1 MVGQTVFKGYPVVL
15 KIVIVQLGMILL
27 AVIAVAWFDWVA
39 AYSIALGGLVA
50 SVPGAFLA
58 WRMNY
63 DVGSGQALRSLVMGQ
78 VGKLGISVIMFA
90 SVFIWVRPLNVL
102 MFFVALALIMLMN
115 ILVPLVQTQ
124 RGQRS
129 NDQKA

>member
-1 MVGQTVFKGYPVVL
+1 VL
-15 KIVIVQLGMILL
+15 KIVIVQLGIILL
-27 AVIAVAWFDWVA
+27 AVMVVAWFDWVA

-63 DVGSGQALRSLVMGQ
+63 DVGSGQMLRSLVMGQ
-78 VGKLGISVIMFA
+78 VGKLGISVVMFA

-102 MFFVALALIMLMN
+102 MFFVALALIIVMN
-115 ILVPLVQTQ
+115 MIVPLLLKQQ
-124 RGQRS
+124 EQRS
-129 NDQKA
+129 SDQKAL

>member
-1 MVGQTVFKGYPVVL
+1 VFKGYHVVL

-27 AVIAVAWFDWVA
+27 AMIAVAWIDWVA

-50 SVPGAFLA
+50 SVPGAFFA

-78 VGKLGISVIMFA
+78 VGNLGISVVMFA
-90 SVFIWVRPLNVL
+90 AVFNWVRPLNVL
-102 MFFVALALIMLMN
+102 MFFVALALIILMN

-129 NDQKA
+129 NDQKAN

>member
-1 MVGQTVFKGYPVVL
+1 VL
-15 KIVIVQLGMILL
+15 KIVIVQLGIILL
-27 AVIAVAWFDWVA
+27 AVAAVARFDWVA
-39 AYSIALGGLVA
+39 AYSIALGGMVA
-50 SVPGAFLA
+50 SAPGAFLA

-63 DVGSGQALRSLVMGQ
+63 DVGSGQALRALVMGQ
-78 VGKLGISVIMFA
+78 VGKLGISVVMFA
-90 SVFIWVRPLNVL
+90 SVFIWVRPLNVV

-129 NDQKA
+129 NDQKAK